1 MNINIKESELI
12 KNSIGESFNFYIDKK
27 NNLVFNKF
35 NNKNTLSI
43 SLSEIDSNVLSFSVI
58 IDENDIIH
66 LIYLIKNGDLIYC
79 TYVEEN
85 WIKKLVFKLD
95 TKSNIYKNLTLLIS
109 NNSINIFYAYTNLVN
124 VNLWNIEQ
132 ITKNNTRWEKKAVT
146 SIFSKKVF
154 SPFYIDY
161 DSLGNIHLVLKANEH
176 NSTHIYY
183 IFYNVF
189 IKKWSQSTEK
199 ISFID
204 TYNIFPY
211 LFIDSKNNIHILWS
225 SLENKDYTLK
235 YKRLSHIGKNKYKWN
250 TIDLPHINNIT
261 YTPVMIETNETL
273 KIIYL
278 KNNEIGYLN
287 SINYGESWR
296 FTNKTKLS
304 DLPIWFIKYSS
315 NIQKKYSNNKIHYI
329 YGIIDENISLFFN
342 GDEFYKE
349 STMHSNNKTTKLQ
362 QNELNF
368 VDKNE
373 FTELKKTISEIKKTS
388 QEIFTISD
396 NILSEINIIKEK
408 INDIDKQKSKKSFF
422 NFK

>member
-1 MNINIKESELI
+1 MNIKIKESELI
-12 KNSIGESFNFYIDKK
+12 KNSIGEYFNFYIDKT

-43 SLSEIDSNVLSFSVI
+43 FLSEIDSNVLDFSVI
-58 IDENDIIH
+58 IDEKDIIH

-85 WIKKLVFKLD
+85 WMKKLVFKLD
-95 TKSNIYKNLTLLIS
+95 TKSNIYKNLTLIIS
-109 NNSINIFYAYTNLVN
+109 NNSINIFYAYANLVN
-124 VNLWNIEQ
+124 INLWNIEQ
-132 ITKNNTRWEKKAVT
+132 ITKSNTRWEKKKVT
-146 SIFSKKVF
+146 SIFSKKIF

-161 DSLGNIHLVLKANEH
+161 DRLGNIHLLLKTNEH

-183 IFYNVF
+183 TFYNVF
-189 IKKWSQSTEK
+189 IKKWSEITEK

-225 SLENKDYTLK
+225 SLENKDYILK

-250 TIDLPHINNIT
+250 TVDLPHINNIT
-261 YTPVMIETNETL
+261 HTPIMIEINETL

-278 KNNEIGYLN
+278 KNNKIGYLN
-287 SINYGESWR
+287 SINYGESWN
-296 FTNKTKLS
+296 FTNKTQLS
-304 DLPIWFIKYSS
+304 DLPIDFIKYSS
-315 NIQKKYSNNKIHYI
+315 NFQKKYSNKKINHI

-342 GDEFYKE
+342 ENDFYKN
-349 STMHSNNKTTKLQ
+349 SIIDSNNKTTKLQ
-362 QNELNF
+362 QNKLNF
-368 VDKNE
+368 IDKNE
-373 FTELKKTISEIKKTS
+373 FIELKKTISEIKKTS

-408 INDIDKQKSKKSFF
+408 IKNIDKQKSKKGFF